1 MCEMHAPV
9 SPLHD
14 AVPHAMMLCV
24 NFRDLRRLRHD
35 ARLRCIIRVRGS
47 FSFTHFWVI
56 WCALPV
62 KTCNHDLRNSLKNFP
77 VFENQHSSSSHV
89 ATRYDGL
96 IKAYPSHIRRH
107 NALNMADGLFLNRN
121 VDAMLHAMI
130 HCVEFEGLCLIMM
143 RAFFVSSGLEV
154 CSARF
159 AENPSRNGT
168 ACCRIP

>member
-1 MCEMHAPV
+1 
-9 SPLHD
+9 
-14 AVPHAMMLCV
+14 MLYT
-24 NFRDLRRLRHD
+24 
-35 ARLRCIIRVRGS
+35 S
-47 FSFTHFWVI
+47 K
-56 WCALPV
+56 

-77 VFENQHSSSSHV
+77 VFENQHSSSAHV

-96 IKAYPSHIRRH
+96 IQAYPSHIRRH
-107 NALNMADGLFLNRN
+107 DALNVADGLFLNRN
-121 VDAMLHAMI
+121 VDAMLHAMM

-143 RAFFVSSGLEV
+143 RDFFVSSGLEV